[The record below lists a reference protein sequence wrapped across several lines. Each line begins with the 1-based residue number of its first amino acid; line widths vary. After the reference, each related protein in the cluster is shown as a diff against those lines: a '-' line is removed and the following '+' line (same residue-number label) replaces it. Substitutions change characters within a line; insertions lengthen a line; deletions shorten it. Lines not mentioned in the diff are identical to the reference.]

1 MATLLDD
8 MSMDYFLSD
17 DVMCD
22 YMYIESYQNIFF
34 RGILK
39 NDIVD
44 ETNQPEDKYKD
55 EEKHRIDDPHEDMA
69 EIYLPV
75 TLILGPCLGLSDW
88 SLSESVYVGLHQGV
102 HKGFEET
109 ED

>member
-8 MSMDYFLSD
+8 MLMDYFLSD

-44 ETNQPEDKYKD
+44 ETNQPEDKDKY
-55 EEKHRIDDPHEDMA
+55 EEKHSIDDPDEGLA
-69 EIYLPV
+69 ETNLPV
-75 TLILGPCLGLSDW
+75 SLIFGPCLGLGVW
-88 SLSESVYVGLHQGV
+88 ILSESLYVGLH
-102 HKGFEET
+102 
-109 ED
+109 